1 MKQVSVFLQ
10 SVTGYG
16 RSPHAE
22 ISTILVAAV
31 DLFDADRGDGAQSG
45 FGGACETRLKV
56 FELRGKVGVSP
67 RRSRLSE
74 DSIGR
79 RR

>member
-1 MKQVSVFLQ
+1 MSVFLQ

-31 DLFDADRGDGAQSG
+31 DLCDADRGDGAQSG
-45 FGGACETRLKV
+45 FSGACEKRLKV
-56 FELRGKVGVSP
+56 GELGGEVGVSP
-67 RRSRLSE
+67 RRSRLPE

-79 RR
+79 RV